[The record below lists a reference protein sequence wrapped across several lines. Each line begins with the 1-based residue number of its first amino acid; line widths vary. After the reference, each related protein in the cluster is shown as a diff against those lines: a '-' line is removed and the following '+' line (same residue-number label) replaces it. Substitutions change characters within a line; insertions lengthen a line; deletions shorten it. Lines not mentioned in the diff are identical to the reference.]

1 MIDVLTTKNNSLE
14 NENLVVK
21 KRNDAL
27 EKKMNLMEILTLRS
41 KLMYE

>member
-27 EKKMNLMEILTLRS
+27 EKKVNLMEILTLRS